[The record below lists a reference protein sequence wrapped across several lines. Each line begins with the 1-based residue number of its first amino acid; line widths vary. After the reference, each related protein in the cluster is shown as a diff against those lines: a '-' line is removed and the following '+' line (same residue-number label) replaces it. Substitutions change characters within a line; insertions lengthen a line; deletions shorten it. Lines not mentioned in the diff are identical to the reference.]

1 MQFLGNQL
9 FGGKSLFAV
18 GYDMDS
24 KTETISVAAANYLG
38 IGNCTT
44 LIDTP
49 GAKDSK
55 GSYWKVIECCS

>member
-1 MQFLGNQL
+1 LQFLGNQL

-55 GSYWKVIECCS
+55 GSY